1 MVLLV
6 DPDVNS
12 LLDLHYH
19 PHRHAGSGQPGQGG
33 NRNGSSGQDL
43 VVPVP
48 PGTVVQ
54 TPDGEVLADLINP
67 GSPTSW
73 PPEVTAGSATPPSP
87 PVGARPPVSP
97 CEAGQAS
104 RWMRFLS

>member
-67 GSPTSW
+67 G
-73 PPEVTAGSATPPSP
+73 
-87 PVGARPPVSP
+87 
-97 CEAGQAS
+97 EAYVLAA
-104 RWMRFLS
+104 

>member
-54 TPDGEVLADLINP
+54 TPDGEVLADLIESGGVLRP
-67 GSPTSW
+67 GRRRSRRARQRRPRH
-73 PPEVTAGSATPPSP
+73 PSAQGPRFRP
-87 PVGARPPVSP
+87 AR
-97 CEAGQAS
+97 
-104 RWMRFLS
+104 